1 MHTIKMI
8 TLGLALLTIC
18 LVLGRSGSSSRG
30 IAIAALAFLPL
41 WLIIAA
47 ANTYIVGASAG
58 YSVTDEMPIFL
69 LVFALPAIGAFVLWR
84 KLR

>member
-8 TLGLALLTIC
+8 TLGLALLMVC
-18 LVLGRSGSSSRG
+18 LVLGRSGKSPR
-30 IAIAALAFLPL
+30 ATAMAALAFVPL

-47 ANTYIVGASAG
+47 TNTYIVAANAG
-58 YSVTDEMPIFL
+58 SSLTDEMPVFL
-69 LVFALPAIGAFVLWR
+69 LVLALPALGAYVLWR